1 MPGPPIHILLD
12 DPDLLAVNK
21 PPGLLTVPGRQGGV
35 SIREVIPASLGI
47 PDRLLL
53 VHRLDRHTSGVLL
66 LARNRPAQ
74 QRLAEQFLQRR
85 VEKQYLAIVRGCP
98 TRADGRIETLLGPH
112 PRVTGRMMV
121 KQRKGKASVTL
132 WEVLERYPG
141 AALLR
146 CRPLTG
152 RQHQIR
158 VHLAHIGLP
167 LLVDPLYGGSEAF
180 FLSSFKTGYRPG
192 GLEPE
197 RPLLARLS
205 LHAESIAFDHPRDGR
220 RILLTAEPPK
230 DFRATLNQLRKLAGK
245 TGSASPNQG

>member
-1 MPGPPIHILLD
+1 MPGPPIQVLLD
-12 DPDLLAVNK
+12 DPDVLAVNK
-21 PPGLLTVPGRQGGV
+21 PPGLLTVPGRQGGI
-35 SIREVIPASLGI
+35 SIRQVLPESPGI
-47 PDRLLL
+47 PGPLLL
-53 VHRLDRHTSGVLL
+53 VHRLDRQTSGVLL
-66 LARNRPAQ
+66 LARNRQAQ

-85 VEKQYLAIVRGCP
+85 VEKEYLAIVRGCP
-98 TRADGRIETLLGPH
+98 GQAEGRIETLLGPH

-121 KQRKGKASVTL
+121 KQRKGKTSVTL

-180 FLSSFKTGYRPG
+180 FLSSVKAGYRPDG
-192 GLEPE
+192 RQPE

-205 LHAESIAFDHPRDGR
+205 LHAEAIAFDHPRDGR
-220 RILLTAEPPK
+220 RVRLTAEPPR
-230 DFRATLNQLRKLAGK
+230 DFRATLHQLRKLSGPAGP
-245 TGSASPNQG
+245 TPGGQG